1 MDFKKMIVVGLLVAI
16 MSGCSSKNIEAKEDK
31 SIKVQKKVEKNIPY
45 IYNGSF
51 KVKYAPKRVVWFS
64 PYITKEGDVVSERTI
79 TILPSYPIWTNKEEN
94 KISDEILKFLES
106 ENG

>member
-1 MDFKKMIVVGLLVAI
+1 MDFKKISVAGLLIALL
-16 MSGCSSKNIEAKEDK
+16 SGCSSKTIEVKEEK
-31 SIKVQKKVEKNIPY
+31 AIKAEKKEEKIPY

-94 KISDEILKFLES
+94 KISDEILEFLES